1 MTLEIIIKCSS
12 CFICRK
18 KTSND
23 ENSMGRVHIKWA
35 ISQDQTEK
43 LYSELG
49 VENISDESSDS
60 CYALELTPAVFVNKD
75 KPVAP
80 GVSTEAKHTFFN

>member
-1 MTLEIIIKCSS
+1 
-12 CFICRK
+12 
-18 KTSND
+18 
-23 ENSMGRVHIKWA
+23 MGRVHIKWA
-35 ISQDQTEK
+35 ISQDQTER

-60 CYALELTPAVFVNKD
+60 CYALELTPAVIVNKD

-80 GVSTEAKHTFFN
+80 CVSTEAKHTFFNSLIIKEACCPCFFSCQ

>member
-1 MTLEIIIKCSS
+1 
-12 CFICRK
+12 
-18 KTSND
+18 
-23 ENSMGRVHIKWA
+23 MGRVHIKWA

-75 KPVAP
+75 KPTVRQFENP
-80 GVSTEAKHTFFN
+80 CDFSEISTSASKTWVG

>member
-1 MTLEIIIKCSS
+1 
-12 CFICRK
+12 
-18 KTSND
+18 
-23 ENSMGRVHIKWA
+23 MGRVHIKWA